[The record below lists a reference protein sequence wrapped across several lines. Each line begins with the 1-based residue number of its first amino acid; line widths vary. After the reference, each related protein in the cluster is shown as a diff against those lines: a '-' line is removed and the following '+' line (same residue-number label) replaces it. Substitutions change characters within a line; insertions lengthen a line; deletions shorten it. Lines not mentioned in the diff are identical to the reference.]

1 VNDASSRS
9 TAGLQSRRTN
19 KRPANSG
26 LVAKNQE
33 ISIYVRMR
41 GGAERSPTLGRING
55 LQKVRVEKGSLGAK
69 A

>member
-41 GGAERSPTLGRING
+41 GGLGRTRTSNQVVMSE
-55 LQKVRVEKGSLGAK
+55 LAALSLLA
-69 A
+69 ADQV